1 MKRVLRQDR
10 PQGEYP
16 EGHKHPEGHKRL
28 AAYPM
33 RVLVP
38 LLLIV
43 VLAAIAVAGYWL
55 NRPAEAQAVACTDPV
70 AGCRFSHRG
79 ATVTAYFSAH
89 PKPLEAFRFSVNAPG
104 ATRVS
109 AEFQMNGM
117 EMGFNR
123 YDLHPSDNDT
133 FVSSVTLPVC
143 VSGRRDWTLYLEI
156 DGVHYAL
163 PFSTR

>member
-1 MKRVLRQDR
+1 MDVRRVL
-10 PQGEYP
+10 
-16 EGHKHPEGHKRL
+16 L
-28 AAYPM
+28 
-33 RVLVP
+33 P
-38 LLLIV
+38 LLMVIA
-43 VLAAIAVAGYWL
+43 LAAIAVAGYWL
-55 NRPAEAQAVACTDPV
+55 NRPAEAQAVACADPLT
-70 AGCRFSHRG
+70 GCSFSHRG
-79 ATVTAYFSAH
+79 APVSVHFSAY
-89 PKPLEAFRFSVNAPG
+89 PKPLEAFEIRVSAPG

-123 YDLHPSDNDT
+123 YDLHPAGNGS

-156 DGVHYAL
+156 DGGHYAL

>member
-1 MKRVLRQDR
+1 MRRVL
-10 PQGEYP
+10 
-16 EGHKHPEGHKRL
+16 L
-28 AAYPM
+28 
-33 RVLVP
+33 P
-38 LLLIV
+38 LLLAV
-43 VLAAIAVAGYWL
+43 ALAAIAVTSYWL
-55 NRPAEAQAVACTDPV
+55 NRPVEAQAVACADPL
-70 AGCRFSHRG
+70 AGCSFEHRGTTVNVRFSG
-79 ATVTAYFSAH
+79 H
-89 PKPLEAFRFSVNAPG
+89 PKPLEAFALSASAPG
-104 ATRVS
+104 AARVS

-123 YDLHPSDNDT
+123 YDLHAAGDGV